1 MRGGRK
7 NSSAPIGRISNGVFR
22 LAQIFAMLSPL
33 AVVMACIPGGAGVH
47 GAQQPTSNSS
57 PVRDNAVNDS
67 VTYSATTPSP
77 APAPTP
83 AWEARTVTTNAAN
96 VVQGHYTVQPGD
108 TLRGIGNLTG
118 AGSEALAQANGLEP
132 PYVIYP
138 GQRLTVPAGLYHT
151 VRAGE
156 TGIAIAR
163 AYGVSWAETVALNG
177 LEEPYILRLGQKLRL
192 PTTGAAAIARDRPL
206 TPEERAAAFTLD
218 IDDVVT
224 GSQPA
229 LADGS
234 RPSAPSGIGSTVAS
248 GATLAIPA
256 SYNGR
261 FIWPLTGSIL
271 TRFGAK
277 GKGQIS
283 NGIDIAATQ
292 GQPITAAGDGVVSY
306 AGNEIPVFGGLILI
320 SHGGGWVTAYGHA
333 ESLDVVRGQSVRA
346 GQTIGRAGASG
357 FAERPQLHFE
367 IRKDRQPVDPL
378 KYLPAS

>member
-1 MRGGRK
+1 
-7 NSSAPIGRISNGVFR
+7 
-22 LAQIFAMLSPL
+22 
-33 AVVMACIPGGAGVH
+33 VM
-47 GAQQPTSNSS
+47 
-57 PVRDNAVNDS
+57 
-67 VTYSATTPSP
+67 
-77 APAPTP
+77 
-83 AWEARTVTTNAAN
+83 
-96 VVQGHYTVQPGD
+96 
-108 TLRGIGNLTG
+108 
-118 AGSEALAQANGLEP
+118 
-132 PYVIYP
+132 
-138 GQRLTVPAGLYHT
+138 
-151 VRAGE
+151 
-156 TGIAIAR
+156 
-163 AYGVSWAETVALNG
+163 
-177 LEEPYILRLGQKLRL
+177 
-192 PTTGAAAIARDRPL
+192 
-206 TPEERAAAFTLD
+206 
-218 IDDVVT
+218 T

-234 RPSAPSGIGSTVAS
+234 PPSVPSSMDSAVAS
-248 GATLAIPA
+248 SAALAIPA
-256 SYNGR
+256 SYSGR
-261 FIWPLTGSIL
+261 FVWPLTGSVL

-292 GQPITAAGDGVVSY
+292 SQPITAAGDGVVSY

>member
-1 MRGGRK
+1 VSERTNKGVLDL
-7 NSSAPIGRISNGVFR
+7 ARIVA
-22 LAQIFAMLSPL
+22 LLSPL
-33 AVVMACIPGGAGVH
+33 TVLIGCIPSGSSVYS
-47 GAQQPTSNSS
+47 AQQSS
-57 PVRDNAVNDS
+57 VSSSQVHENALDDT
-67 VTYSATTPSP
+67 VTYSSSSANAP
-77 APAPTP
+77 APAPQP
-83 AWEARTVTTNAAN
+83 VWEARSVNTNAVN
-96 VVQGHYTVQPGD
+96 VVQGYYTVQPGD

-118 AGSEALAQANGLEP
+118 AGSEILAQANGLEP
-132 PYVIYP
+132 PYTIFP

-151 VRAGE
+151 VGSGE

-163 AYGVSWAETVALNG
+163 AYGVSWSETVALNG

-192 PTTGAAAIARDRPL
+192 PSTGAAAVARDRPL

-229 LADGS
+229 LADGT
-234 RPSAPSGIGSTVAS
+234 RPSVPSIMGSTAAS
-248 GATLAIPA
+248 SATLAIPA

-261 FIWPLTGSIL
+261 FVWPLRGSIL

-292 GQPITAAGDGVVSY
+292 SQPIAAAGDGVVSY

-320 SHGGGWVTAYGHA
+320 SHGSGWVTAYGHA

-346 GQTIGRAGASG
+346 GQIIGRAGASG

-378 KYLPAS
+378 QYLPST